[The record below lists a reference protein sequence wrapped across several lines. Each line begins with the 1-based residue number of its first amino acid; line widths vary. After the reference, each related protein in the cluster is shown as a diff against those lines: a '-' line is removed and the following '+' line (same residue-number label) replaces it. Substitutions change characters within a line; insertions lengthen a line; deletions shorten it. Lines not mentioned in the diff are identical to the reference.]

1 MASRHEGGHR
11 AAECPRHGRTQG
23 GCMYRERIH
32 MTVRDRE
39 GWNTVVE
46 ATEELNAICNRLKVP
61 AATLWTETF
70 GTFNQLTWEID
81 HDTLASYE
89 ATQKVIRDDEDWRKQ
104 VNRITEV
111 AEPGKGWTE
120 LLETVTAV

>member
-1 MASRHEGGHR
+1 
-11 AAECPRHGRTQG
+11 
-23 GCMYRERIH
+23 MYRQRIH

-39 GWNTVVE
+39 GWNTAVD
-46 ATEELNAICNRLKVP
+46 ATEELNAICTRLEVP
-61 AATLWTETF
+61 TATLWTETI

-89 ATQKVIRDDEDWRKQ
+89 ATQATIQGDDEWRKQ
-104 VNRITEV
+104 VSRITEV

-120 LLETVTAV
+120 LLETVSAD